1 MNQNTKDPLAD
12 LFSDDVKSIDRG
24 TIAAALKPYIILD
37 RNTGAIAVLPAFEKV
52 NGNAEK
58 IEIIL
63 MASKAL
69 SLLIEG
75 QRDGMTQGQITAMDI
90 MPEGSVKSTLK
101 KLFDSKKTKKNSD
114 DSGYYIPNYRINEV
128 LDRLNK
134 FQK

>member
-12 LFSDDVKSIDRG
+12 LFSDDVKAIDRG
-24 TIAAALKPYIILD
+24 TVATALKPYIILD
-37 RNTGAIAVLPAFEKV
+37 RTTNAIAVLPAFEKV

-69 SLLIEG
+69 SLLVDG
-75 QRDGMTQGQITAMDI
+75 QRDGMTQGDITTMDI

-101 KLFDSKKTKKNSD
+101 KLFDSKKIKKNTA
-114 DSGYYIPNYRINEV
+114 DSSYYIPNYRINEV
-128 LDRLNK
+128 VEKLNK
-134 FQK
+134 LNQ

>member
-12 LFSDDVKSIDRG
+12 LFSDDVKAIDRG
-24 TIAAALKPYIILD
+24 TVAAALKSYIILD
-37 RNTGAIAVLPAFEKV
+37 RTTNAIAVLPAFEKV

-69 SLLIEG
+69 SLLVDD
-75 QRDGMTQGQITAMDI
+75 QRDGMTQGDITTMDI

-101 KLFDSKKTKKNSD
+101 KLFDSKKIKKNTV
-114 DSGYYIPNYRINEV
+114 DSSYYIPNYRINEV
-128 LDRLNK
+128 VEKLNK
-134 FQK
+134 LNQ